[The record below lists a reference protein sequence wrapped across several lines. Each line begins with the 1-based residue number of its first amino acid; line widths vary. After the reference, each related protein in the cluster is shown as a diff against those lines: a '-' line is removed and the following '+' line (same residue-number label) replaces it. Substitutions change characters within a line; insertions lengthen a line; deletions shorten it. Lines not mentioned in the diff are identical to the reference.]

1 MPERYGLEQVSI
13 RMVRDA
19 PLISEESIE
28 TPEDAIRLLG
38 ETFKDYDRE
47 VVGVVHL
54 RNDNSPINM
63 TIVSMGCLNQSIV
76 HPREMMKAAFLSNAS
91 SILMFHNH
99 PAGRLSPS
107 KNDIAITNR
116 MQQVCMMA
124 GIPMLDHII
133 LGKDNVYYSFR
144 EKGVLPMEEVR
155 YSTSLSDVNL
165 KVAEKEA
172 EKYGY
177 RKAEKESPKK
187 SIKSSLAEKKKLA
200 GDSKNYEKRKNNET
214 RIGIITGLFECKNIK
229 RKG

>member
-1 MPERYGLEQVSI
+1 
-13 RMVRDA
+13 MVRDA

-99 PAGRLSPS
+99 PAGSLSPS

-133 LGKDNVYYSFR
+133 LGKENYYYSFR
-144 EKGVLPMEEVR
+144 EKGILQMEEVR
-155 YSTSLSDVNL
+155 YSTSLSDVDL

-177 RKAEKESPKK
+177 QKAEKSSPKK

-200 GDSKNYEKRKNNET
+200 GASKDTKKRKT
-214 RIGIITGLFECKNIK
+214 MK
-229 RKG
+229 RGPEL

>member
-1 MPERYGLEQVSI
+1 
-13 RMVRDA
+13 MVRDA

-99 PAGRLSPS
+99 PAGSLSPS

-133 LGKDNVYYSFR
+133 LGKENYYYSFR
-144 EKGVLPMEEVR
+144 EKGILPMEEVR
-155 YSTSLSDVNL
+155 YSTSLSDVDL

-177 RKAEKESPKK
+177 QKAEKSSPKK

-200 GDSKNYEKRKNNET
+200 GASKDTKKRKT
-214 RIGIITGLFECKNIK
+214 MK
-229 RKG
+229 RGPEL

>member
-1 MPERYGLEQVSI
+1 
-13 RMVRDA
+13 MVRDA

-133 LGKDNVYYSFR
+133 LGKENYYYSFR
-144 EKGVLPMEEVR
+144 EKGILPMEEVR
-155 YSTSLSDVNL
+155 YSTSLSDVDL

-177 RKAEKESPKK
+177 QKAEKSSPKK

-200 GDSKNYEKRKNNET
+200 GASKDTKKRKT
-214 RIGIITGLFECKNIK
+214 MK
-229 RKG
+229 RGPEL

>member
-99 PAGRLSPS
+99 PAGSLSPS

-133 LGKDNVYYSFR
+133 LGKENYYYSFR
-144 EKGVLPMEEVR
+144 EKGILQMEEVR
-155 YSTSLSDVNL
+155 YSTSLSDVDL

-177 RKAEKESPKK
+177 QKAEKSSPKK

-200 GDSKNYEKRKNNET
+200 GASKDTKKRKT
-214 RIGIITGLFECKNIK
+214 MK
-229 RKG
+229 RGPEL

>member
-1 MPERYGLEQVSI
+1 
-13 RMVRDA
+13 MVRDT

-99 PAGRLSPS
+99 PAGSLSPS

-133 LGKDNVYYSFR
+133 LGKENYYYSFR
-144 EKGVLPMEEVR
+144 EKGILPMEEVR
-155 YSTSLSDVNL
+155 YSTSLSDVDL

-177 RKAEKESPKK
+177 QKAEKSSPKK

-200 GDSKNYEKRKNNET
+200 GASKDTKKRKT
-214 RIGIITGLFECKNIK
+214 MK
-229 RKG
+229 RGPEL

>member
-1 MPERYGLEQVSI
+1 
-13 RMVRDA
+13 MVRDA

-99 PAGRLSPS
+99 PAGSLSPS

-133 LGKDNVYYSFR
+133 LGKENYYYSFR
-144 EKGVLPMEEVR
+144 EKGILPMEEVR
-155 YSTSLSDVNL
+155 YSTSLSDVDL

-177 RKAEKESPKK
+177 QKAEKSSPKK
-187 SIKSSLAEKKKLA
+187 SIKSSLAEKKKPA
-200 GDSKNYEKRKNNET
+200 GASKDTKKRKT
-214 RIGIITGLFECKNIK
+214 MK
-229 RKG
+229 RGPEL

>member
-99 PAGRLSPS
+99 PAGSLSPS

-133 LGKDNVYYSFR
+133 LGKENYYYSFR
-144 EKGVLPMEEVR
+144 EKGILPMEEVR
-155 YSTSLSDVNL
+155 YSTSLSDVDL

-177 RKAEKESPKK
+177 QKAEKSSPKK

-200 GDSKNYEKRKNNET
+200 GASKDTKKRKT
-214 RIGIITGLFECKNIK
+214 MK
-229 RKG
+229 RGPEL

>member
-1 MPERYGLEQVSI
+1 
-13 RMVRDA
+13 MVRDA

-38 ETFKDYDRE
+38 ETFKDYDRA

-99 PAGRLSPS
+99 PAGSLSPS

-133 LGKDNVYYSFR
+133 LGKENYYYSFR
-144 EKGVLPMEEVR
+144 EKGILPMEEVR
-155 YSTSLSDVNL
+155 YSTSLSDVDL

-177 RKAEKESPKK
+177 QKAEKSSPKK

-200 GDSKNYEKRKNNET
+200 GASKDTKKRKT
-214 RIGIITGLFECKNIK
+214 MK
-229 RKG
+229 RGPEL

>member
-63 TIVSMGCLNQSIV
+63 TIVSMGCLNQSIA

-99 PAGRLSPS
+99 PAGRLSLS

-133 LGKDNVYYSFR
+133 LGKENYYYSFR
-144 EKGVLPMEEVR
+144 EKGILPMEEVR
-155 YSTSLSDVNL
+155 YSTSLSDVDL

-177 RKAEKESPKK
+177 QKAEKSSPKK

-200 GDSKNYEKRKNNET
+200 GASKDTKKRKT
-214 RIGIITGLFECKNIK
+214 MK
-229 RKG
+229 RGPEL

>member
-1 MPERYGLEQVSI
+1 MTERYGLEQVSI

-63 TIVSMGCLNQSIV
+63 TIVSMGCLNQSII
-76 HPREMMKAAFLSNAS
+76 HPREMLKAAFLSNAS

-99 PAGRLSPS
+99 PAGSLSPS

-200 GDSKNYEKRKNNET
+200 GDSKITKKEKT
-214 RIGIITGLFECKNIK
+214 MK
-229 RKG
+229 RGSEL

>member
-1 MPERYGLEQVSI
+1 
-13 RMVRDA
+13 MVRDA

-99 PAGRLSPS
+99 PAGSLSPS

-133 LGKDNVYYSFR
+133 LGKDNVYYS
-144 EKGVLPMEEVR
+144 
-155 YSTSLSDVNL
+155 Y
-165 KVAEKEA
+165 
-172 EKYGY
+172 
-177 RKAEKESPKK
+177 
-187 SIKSSLAEKKKLA
+187 
-200 GDSKNYEKRKNNET
+200 KRT
-214 RIGIITGLFECKNIK
+214 
-229 RKG
+229 